1 MSLEKDL
8 YAILGASPSD
18 SVQQL
23 RHKYQKL
30 ALQYHPDRLGDVCD
44 FEAETS
50 IKMFLDID
58 AAWKILCEV
67 ESRKKYDQQRRDR
80 EFKQDWPVDSVVSLK
95 DMTWDQDDHVYKY
108 CCRCG
113 GQFSFLEE
121 EVQRRIDEENSDK
134 CQDVV
139 VCCDTCSLSVYVK

>member
-1 MSLEKDL
+1 MSLKKDL

-18 SVQQL
+18 SVQEL

-30 ALQYHPDRLGDVCD
+30 VLQYHPDRLGDVCD

-50 IKMFLDID
+50 MKMFLEID

-67 ESRKKYDQQRRDR
+67 ESRKIYDQQTRDR

-95 DMTWDQDDHVYKY
+95 DMTWDQGKFNIDRTANFSRYS
-108 CCRCG
+108 G
-113 GQFSFLEE
+113 G
-121 EVQRRIDEENSDK
+121 DK
-134 CQDVV
+134 KCKLRY
-139 VCCDTCSLSVYVK
+139 S

>member
-1 MSLEKDL
+1 MSLKKDL

-18 SVQQL
+18 SVQEL

-30 ALQYHPDRLGDVCD
+30 VLQYHPDRLGDVCD

-50 IKMFLDID
+50 MKMFLEID

-67 ESRKKYDQQRRDR
+67 ESRKIYDQQTRDR

-95 DMTWDQDDHVYKY
+95 DMTWDQDLTSTELPISPDIP
-108 CCRCG
+108 
-113 GQFSFLEE
+113 
-121 EVQRRIDEENSDK
+121 EVTRNANSGTPDNLPK
-134 CQDVV
+134 LRLWLLHLNSTFD
-139 VCCDTCSLSVYVK
+139 LSAL

>member
-95 DMTWDQDDHVYKY
+95 DMTWDQVHRLSK
-108 CCRCG
+108 CCALNILALNV
-113 GQFSFLEE
+113 SKTIELFLDF
-121 EVQRRIDEENSDK
+121 RRNK
-134 CQDVV
+134 NAPLC
-139 VCCDTCSLSVYVK
+139 